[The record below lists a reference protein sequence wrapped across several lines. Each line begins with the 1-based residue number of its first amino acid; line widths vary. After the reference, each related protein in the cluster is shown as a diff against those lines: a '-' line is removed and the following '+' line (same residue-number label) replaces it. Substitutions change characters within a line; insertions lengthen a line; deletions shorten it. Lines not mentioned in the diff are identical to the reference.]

1 MPHTLNLGNDNLEDN
16 LDELE
21 DNLDVVFE
29 EDLQT
34 NVINVN
40 SELRRVSTF
49 NVFGMEPG
57 DLKTVVQ
64 SGAYVLSSCIDV
76 WCVITNKHLSVKEQ
90 KDVIVLNMEAS
101 NAIFYN
107 YQSGS
112 DELETLA
119 MKWKSWAT
127 PALKHLLIPVNLND
141 AHWCVVIVDFEK
153 TEIVCWDSLFGYDKG
168 KVVKS
173 KLSSL
178 HRFLGH
184 FSGDKKRKWK
194 KGIMFDNVPQQIK
207 TDCGIFCIEFMR
219 AFINGYKASID
230 LEGQVSQDTMRAARR
245 HIAKEIIDRKIIEKY
260 IVGDSRIRK
269 KSKRIQDD
277 DQQE

>member
-1 MPHTLNLGNDNLEDN
+1 VPHNLNLGNDKLEDN
-16 LDELE
+16 VILL
-21 DNLDVVFE
+21 FE

-34 NVINVN
+34 NVINVD
-40 SELRRVSTF
+40 SELRRVSNF
-49 NVFGMEPG
+49 NVFGMEAG
-57 DLKTVVQ
+57 DLKTVQQ

-76 WCVITNKHLSVKEQ
+76 WCVIANKHLSVKEQ

-101 NAIFYN
+101 NAIFYY

-119 MKWKSWAT
+119 VKWKTWAT
-127 PALKHLLIPVNLND
+127 PALKHLLIPVNLKN
-141 AHWCVVIVDFEK
+141 AHWCLVIVDFEK
-153 TEIVCWDSLFGYDKG
+153 TEIICWDSLFGCDKG

-178 HRFLGH
+178 HRFLRH
-184 FSGDKKRKWK
+184 FTGDKKRKWK
-194 KGIMFDNVPQQIK
+194 NEIMFDDVPQQIK

-230 LEGQVSQDTMRAARR
+230 LEGQVSQDTMIAARR
-245 HIAKEIIDRKIIEKY
+245 HIAREINKRKIIEKP
-260 IVGDSRIRK
+260 IVADSRIRK

-277 DQQE
+277 DQQD

>member
-1 MPHTLNLGNDNLEDN
+1 VPHTLNLGNDKLEDN
-16 LDELE
+16 LV
-21 DNLDVVFE
+21 VVFE

-40 SELRRVSTF
+40 SELRRVSNF
-49 NVFGMEPG
+49 NVFGMEAE
-57 DLKTVVQ
+57 DLKTVEQ
-64 SGAYVLSSCIDV
+64 CGAYVLSSCIDV
-76 WCVITNKHLSVKEQ
+76 WCVVANKHLFVKEQ

-127 PALKHLLIPVNLND
+127 PALKHLLIPVNLHN
-141 AHWCVVIVDFEK
+141 AHWCLVIVDFEN
-153 TEIVCWDSLFGYDKG
+153 TQIVCWDSLFGYDKG
-168 KVVKS
+168 KGVKK
-173 KLSSL
+173 KLSYL
-178 HRFLGH
+178 HRFLRH

-194 KGIMFDNVPQQIK
+194 NEIMFDDVPQQNI

-219 AFINGYKASID
+219 AFINGYKASKD
-230 LEGQVSQDTMRAARR
+230 LEAQVSQGTMIAARR
-245 HIAKEIIDRKIIEKY
+245 HIAREINERKIIERKEPD
-260 IVGDSRIRK
+260 VMEDKRSRK
-269 KSKRIQDD
+269 KSKRAQDN
-277 DQQE
+277 DQKE

>member
-1 MPHTLNLGNDNLEDN
+1 MPHNLNLGNDKLEDN
-16 LDELE
+16 VILL
-21 DNLDVVFE
+21 FE

-34 NVINVN
+34 NVINVD
-40 SELRRVSTF
+40 SELRRVSNF
-49 NVFGMEPG
+49 NVFGMEAG
-57 DLKTVVQ
+57 DLKAVQQ

-76 WCVITNKHLSVKEQ
+76 WCVIANKHLSVKKQ

-101 NAIFYN
+101 NAIFFN
-107 YQSGS
+107 YASGS

-141 AHWCVVIVDFEK
+141 AHWCLVIVDFEN
-153 TEIVCWDSLFGYDKG
+153 TQIVCWDSLFGYNKG
-168 KVVKS
+168 KVVKN
-173 KLSSL
+173 KLSTL

-184 FSGDKKRKWK
+184 FTGDKKRKRK
-194 KGIMFDNVPQQIK
+194 KEIMFDDVPQQTI

-219 AFINGYKASID
+219 AFINGYKASKD
-230 LEGQVSQDTMRAARR
+230 LEGQVSQDTMIAARR
-245 HIAKEIIDRKIIEKY
+245 HIAREINERKIIEKH
-260 IVGDSRIRK
+260 IVADSRIRK

>member
-1 MPHTLNLGNDNLEDN
+1 MPHTLNLGNDKLID
-16 LDELE
+16 DMI
-21 DNLDVVFE
+21 VVFQ
-29 EDLQT
+29 EDLHAK
-34 NVINVN
+34 VINVDL
-40 SELRRVSTF
+40 ELRRVSNF

-57 DLKTVVQ
+57 DLKTVEQ

-76 WCVITNKHLSVKEQ
+76 WCVIANKHLSVKEQ

-107 YQSGS
+107 YESGS

-127 PALKHLLIPVNLND
+127 PALKHLLIPVNLNN
-141 AHWCVVIVDFEK
+141 AHWCLVIVDFER
-153 TEIVCWDSLFGYDKG
+153 TEILCWDSLFGYDKG
-168 KVVKS
+168 KFMRN

-184 FSGDKKRKWK
+184 FTGDKKRKWK
-194 KGIMFDNVPQQIK
+194 KEIMFDDVPKQIN

-219 AFINGYKASID
+219 AFINGYKTSKD
-230 LEGQVSQDTMRAARR
+230 LEGQVFQGTMIAARG
-245 HIAKEIIDRKIIEKY
+245 HIAREINQRKIVEKD
-260 IVGDSRIRK
+260 IVGDNRIGE

-277 DQQE
+277 DQME